1 MFGIVDGSY
10 RAFIRP
16 LIFALTNPM
25 TAHKAVL
32 DLMRWAGGCQQ
43 LCSIVEGIRGP
54 HHEEL
59 SQIVDGVSYRSPVVL
74 ASGFLKNV
82 DLRVMLIMSLLGFG
96 GLELGSFTLD
106 PWPGNPGQT
115 LWRLPGDGALVNWQ
129 GLPGDG
135 AAEAVKILREV
146 GTFSC
151 PIGIST
157 AAMPKVPEGENDIE
171 VFAQTLEAFVGLPGV
186 SYLVLNAGCPNHK
199 HGKTYAQDIGLL
211 SALLERCSEVLAGKP
226 FYIKVPGDVTDRQLE
241 SIIETAIGHKVAGL
255 IIANT
260 STNREGLGPKSQG
273 LLDRYDIRNKGGLS
287 GRPLFGRM
295 LNAVRRAYQ
304 TSEGKLTIIASGG
317 IFTADQAFRAIECGA
332 SLVQIFTGMIYQGPW
347 LAEEI
352 NREISEY
359 LCEEN
364 HTNIGGVIGT
374 RA

>member
-1 MFGIVDGSY
+1 MFWFIDGSY
-10 RAFIRP
+10 RTFIRP
-16 LIFALTNPM
+16 LIFAMTNPM

-59 SQIVDGVSYRSPVVL
+59 SQIVDGVNYRSPVVL
-74 ASGFLKNV
+74 ASGFLKTV
-82 DLRVMLIMSLLGFG
+82 DPLVMRIMSLLGFG
-96 GLELGSFTLD
+96 GLELGSFTFD

-115 LWRLPGDGALVNWQ
+115 LWRLPEDKALVNWQ

-157 AAMPKVPEGENDIE
+157 AAMPEVPEGENDIE
-171 VFAQTLEAFVGLPGV
+171 VFAQTLEAFVALTSV
-186 SYLVLNAGCPNHK
+186 AYLVLNAGCPNHE
-199 HGKTYAQDIGLL
+199 HGRTYAQDIGLL
-211 SALLERCSEVLAGKP
+211 SALLERCSQVLVRKP
-226 FYIKVPGDVTDRQLE
+226 LYLKVPGDVTDRQLE
-241 SIIETAIGHKVAGL
+241 SIVETAIESGAAGL

-260 STNREGLGPKSQG
+260 STNREGLISQG
-273 LLDRYDIRNKGGLS
+273 LLDRHGIRTKGGLS

-295 LNAVRRAYQ
+295 CRLVRSAY
-304 TSEGKLTIIASGG
+304 TLSGGKLTIIASGG

-332 SLVQIFTGMIYQGPW
+332 SLVQIFTGMIFQGPW

-352 NREISEY
+352 NRGLSEY
-359 LCEEN
+359 LREEGYA
-364 HTNIGGVIGT
+364 NIGGVVGT